1 MIPYNTMYKNMKGVL
16 TVDTQLKKGTLE
28 FCIIALL
35 FHKDWYGYE
44 LTQELNKVLAVKD
57 ATIYLILQRLEKAS
71 VVESYVQVLEDST
84 KVRKYYHLTSIGKE
98 KLELLKNEWDKLSIV
113 VKQCINE
120 GVIHND

>member
-1 MIPYNTMYKNMKGVL
+1 M
-16 TVDTQLKKGTLE
+16 DTQLKKGTLE

-71 VVESYVQVLEDST
+71 VVESYVQVLEDSA
-84 KVRKYYHLTSIGKE
+84 KVRKYYRLTPVGNE